1 MVRPLR
7 LAALLALAAA
17 CRYQPSVVPTSGAPD
32 DLRRLAGRWS
42 GTYRGESAQGE
53 GSIVFQVTAKGDSA
67 FGDVLM
73 TQEGQR
79 EPLVALDDRAV
90 HQQHVQDVRLLNIAF
105 VRVDGR
111 TVRGVIEPYERPD
124 CRCRAET
131 IFAGRVVADTIRGKY
146 VTSVADGRQLQG
158 EWSVVRERR

>member
-1 MVRPLR
+1 MTRHAPLL
-7 LAALLALAAA
+7 LAALAA
-17 CRYQPSVVPTSGAPD
+17 CRYQPAVVPTSGAPD

-42 GTYRGESAQGE
+42 GSYAGESARSE
-53 GSIVFQVTAKGDSA
+53 GTIVFQVTTRGDSA

-79 EPLVALDDRAV
+79 EPMLAMDDRAT

-111 TVRGVIEPYERPD
+111 AVRGVLEPYERPD

-131 IFAGRVVADTIRGKY
+131 IFSGPPSRGP
-146 VTSVADGRQLQG
+146 T
-158 EWSVVRERR
+158 